1 MAKKKEEVEKGLT
14 DAEKVQAKKE
24 AFIRVVPQRVNNAI
38 KAIRLVRQC
47 SSINYVSSDEQK
59 KAICIAISNEVK
71 ELVSCFEGKAQA
83 VGGFALP
90 S

>member
-1 MAKKKEEVEKGLT
+1 MVKKAAIEQPVVTEV
-14 DAEKVQAKKE
+14 EKVQAKKE
-24 AFIRVVPQRVNNAI
+24 AFVRVVPQRVNNAI

-47 SSINYVSSDEQK
+47 ASSNYVSSDEQK

>member
-1 MAKKKEEVEKGLT
+1 MSKKAVIEQPVLT
-14 DAEKVQAKKE
+14 DVDKVQAKKE

-47 SSINYVSSDEQK
+47 ASVNYSSSDEQK
-59 KAICIAISNEVK
+59 RAIVLALTNEVK
-71 ELVSCFEGKAQA
+71 ELTASFEGKALA
-83 VGGFALP
+83 FGGFALP